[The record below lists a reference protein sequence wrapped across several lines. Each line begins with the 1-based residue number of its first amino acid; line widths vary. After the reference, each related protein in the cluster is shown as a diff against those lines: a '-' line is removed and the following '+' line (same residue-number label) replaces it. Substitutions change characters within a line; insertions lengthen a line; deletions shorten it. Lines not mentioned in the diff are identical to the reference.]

1 MIRPSRVLTTDERL
15 RRENMSKNASLLEE
29 LGLTPSTLS
38 FPDDSSAQ
46 ESSSRSKKRKAPR
59 KEHRDRWGHV
69 IGLPPP
75 GRKQRMACVEIRPDR
90 KVNRAID
97 AGEYYDS
104 TGLTE
109 GEERRWRFGDGE
121 GGELAEGE
129 EPLVGGVGPDFRWK
143 TLDAVDEALIAEMEE
158 RIEAEKVEE
167 KPPPAPKVPYSVS
180 WRLRGIANGRN
191 CQESLVTSVSERRT
205 KRRWSAGMWTP
216 SAPIS
221 SASHAASGE

>member
-1 MIRPSRVLTTDERL
+1 MARYELTTDERL
-15 RRENMSKNASLLEE
+15 RRENMSKNASLLIE
-29 LGLTPSTLS
+29 LGLTSSTAAVTQAS
-38 FPDDSSAQ
+38 TQA
-46 ESSSRSKKRKAPR
+46 SSSKSKKRKGPR

-97 AGEYYDS
+97 SGEYYDS
-104 TGLTE
+104 ISLTE

-129 EPLVGGVGPDFRWK
+129 ELQVGGVGADFRWK
-143 TLDAVDEALIAEMEE
+143 TLDLVVEAAED
-158 RIEAEKVEE
+158 IDLDDDTGAESAAE

-180 WRLRGIANGRN
+180 WIT
-191 CQESLVTSVSERRT
+191 CS
-205 KRRWSAGMWTP
+205 
-216 SAPIS
+216 
-221 SASHAASGE
+221 